1 MESRDWYII
10 DNIESLITPALVV
23 YPHRI
28 TSNIDLALKIQPD
41 VNYLRPHVKTSK
53 IPEVQQLLMDVGIR
67 KFKCATIAEAEML
80 AKIEAPDVLLA
91 YQPVGPNIERFLS
104 LVIKYPSTKFSCLVD
119 NSLIAK
125 NLDQAFA
132 SKNLTSR
139 VWIDVNVGMDRTGI
153 PLSEVRELFNFCYS
167 LNNLQVA
174 GFHVYDGHITDPEP
188 AVRKRRASEAIEG
201 IQKLRKELE
210 DPGTRYDLC
219 AGGSPTFPVHATG
232 NSVECS
238 PGTFVFWDAG
248 YGSRYDDMPFH
259 VAAILVGRVISR
271 VSKQLLCLDL
281 GYKSM
286 ASEQPL
292 PRIKFLNYPD
302 AYPVSQSEEHLVVQ
316 VKDAFRHQVGEPW
329 YGVPVHICPTVA
341 LFDTVSVIRNR
352 KVAGQWRVTARTRRI
367 EC

>member
-1 MESRDWYII
+1 MEPGDWYII
-10 DNIESLITPALVV
+10 DNIESLSTPALVV
-23 YPHRI
+23 YPPRI
-28 TSNIDLALKIQPD
+28 SSNIDLALKIQPD
-41 VNYLRPHVKTSK
+41 VNYLRPHVKTNK
-53 IPEVQQLLMDVGIR
+53 IPEVQQMLMDAGIR

-80 AKIEAPDVLLA
+80 AQIEAPDVLLA

-104 LVIKYPSTKFSCLVD
+104 LVIKYPSTQFSCLVD
-119 NSLIAK
+119 NSLTAK

-132 SKNLTSR
+132 SRSLISR

-153 PLSEVRELFNFCYS
+153 PLSGVRELLSFCSS
-167 LNNLQVA
+167 LKSVQVI

-188 AVRKRRASEAIEG
+188 VVRKRRAAEAIEG
-201 IQKLRKELE
+201 IQELRKELE

-232 NSVECS
+232 NRVECS

-248 YGSRYDDMPFH
+248 YGSKYDDMPFH

-271 VSKQLLCLDL
+271 VSKHLLCLDL

-292 PRIKFLNYPD
+292 PRIKFLNNPD
-302 AYPVSQSEEHLVVQ
+302 AVSVSQSEEHLVVQ
-316 VKDAFRHQVGEPW
+316 VDDAFQHQVGETW

-341 LFDTVSVIRNR
+341 LFDSVSVVHNR
-352 KVAGQWRVTARTRRI
+352 EITGQWKVTARTRRI